1 MLDQDLDT
9 KITEYEEKIEEL
21 RRLKETQARRL
32 EGFDKYEEHVRD
44 LFDEYDIS
52 EYDIFSARSKA
63 IVEWIKAQ
71 GKKAEKP
78 EFYEDLQTYF
88 ARVNGAAK
96 SGKKRTKSAKADSG
110 VKLTIGVYEHPETGE
125 RIEKKRR
132 NPKTLDQWIE
142 QFGAEEVQTW
152 RLED

>member
-9 KITEYEEKIEEL
+9 KITEYQEKIEEL
-21 RRLKETQARRL
+21 RQLKEAQAKRL
-32 EGFDKYEEHVRD
+32 EGFDKYEEQVRD
-44 LFDEYDIS
+44 LFDEYGIS

-63 IVEWIKAQ
+63 IVDWIKAQ

-78 EFYEDLQTYF
+78 DFYEELQTYF
-88 ARVNGAAK
+88 ARVSGAK
-96 SGKKRTKSAKADSG
+96 SGKKKGKATKASSG
-110 VKLTIGVYEHPETGE
+110 FKLPIGIYEHPETGE

-142 QFGAEEVQTW
+142 EFGGEEVKNW
-152 RLED
+152 RVDD